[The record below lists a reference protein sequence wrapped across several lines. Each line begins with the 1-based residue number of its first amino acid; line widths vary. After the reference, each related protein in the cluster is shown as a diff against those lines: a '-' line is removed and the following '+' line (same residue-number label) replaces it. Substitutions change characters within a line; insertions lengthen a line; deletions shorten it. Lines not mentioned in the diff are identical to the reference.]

1 VSEQDINEEINQ
13 TLENL
18 SSLNIDDAELY
29 LDQDEEEEEYKKGY
43 KLYNFRRPDKFSK
56 DHLRGLQDIHREF
69 SRQLSMALTAYL
81 RMHLEVNVVSVD
93 QLTYDEFTRS
103 MPTPITIGIFELAPL
118 PGQALI
124 GISFEVLSSIVDRM
138 LGGVGVSENSNR
150 ELTDIEESL
159 AKKVVE
165 RTVKTLESAWK
176 HIMPVQGNIVG
187 LDNSFTMVQVATPG
201 EIVALITLEVQ
212 VGGRHFGLISLCFPY
227 PTLENVLSQLTTQHI
242 YQTKGLIATSEER
255 QQMISKLNTSTI
267 DIKVILGDTEAE
279 IQDLIDLKV
288 GDVIKLNN
296 KVTDNLIMEVNDN
309 KKFFVRPGTLKNKVC
324 VKITDRYNETD
335 DILKAYI

>member
-1 VSEQDINEEINQ
+1 MSEQDINQDIEQ
-13 TLENL
+13 TLQNL
-18 SSLNIDDAELY
+18 TSLNITDAELY
-29 LDQDEEEEEYKKGY
+29 LAQDDDEDFKKGY

-56 DHLRGLQDIHREF
+56 DHLRGLQDTHREF

-118 PGQALI
+118 PGQAII

-165 RTVKTLESAWK
+165 KTVKTLEAAWK
-176 HIMPVQGNIVG
+176 HIIPVQGNIIG
-187 LDNSFTMVQVATPG
+187 LDNNFTMVQIATPG
-201 EIVALITLEVQ
+201 EIVALITLEVH
-212 VGGRHFGLISLCFPY
+212 VGGKHFGLISLCFPY
-227 PTLENVLSQLTTQHI
+227 PALENILPQLTTQHI
-242 YQTKGLIATSEER
+242 YQSKGLIATSEER
-255 QQMISKLNTSTI
+255 QQMISKLNTSTV
-267 DIKVILGDTEAE
+267 DIKVILGETEAE
-279 IQDLIDLKV
+279 LQDLMDLKV

-296 KVTDNLIMEVNDN
+296 KVTDNLIMEVNNN
-309 KKFFVRPGTLKNKVC
+309 KKFFVRPGTLKNKVS